1 MKTTTLIQHF
11 SFSRRITATLCL
23 LIVFVLSG
31 YAQVN
36 LTGRLINEKAEAIE
50 YANIVLQSGDVFGGT
65 MSDEQGGF
73 SLQSAAGNYQLKIS
87 VLGYEGFE
95 KEIALQSNTN
105 LGDIQLK
112 ESSVKMDEVV
122 VKAERIVRSADRF
135 TVNLSNDPTVFG
147 KSGSDVLNLSPGV
160 FVQERD
166 GTISINGKT
175 GTQVYVN
182 ERPMRESGAELI
194 RYLQNLKAEDIM
206 RIEVLPT
213 AGAGY
218 DANIQGGIIKITLK
232 RHRDDGIYGHAG
244 ASYEFAPGEKVSSFD
259 PSFTLNY
266 KNNGFSLYT
275 QLNFNDKRS
284 IEHVTEEVIMWSP
297 DRSLNS
303 VFDFPITERTFSGR
317 IGGIYELNE
326 KQSIGLEGYLSPNQ
340 HKNKSNSDLVEIENE
355 KRTDINSFYN
365 GKNKRESYSAA
376 ANYLLQLD
384 ESGSNFK
391 ILLDYFH
398 NMADDKQNYHSSFR
412 GYLDY
417 DSVYRSSMYTTNDL
431 YSASTDLT
439 IRKND
444 YTTFATGLKYS
455 HSKMDNDILYEHQR
469 EGNWLRNEPYTSEN
483 LFTEDIAAAYAS
495 FSSRL
500 KKISYSVG
508 LRGEYTYVSPWT
520 NKSDETKDQRY
531 FKLFPSANIMLPF
544 GNDNKHSLV
553 LNYSRNIFRAPF
565 SLLNPFRLPASE
577 FLYIEGNPELQP
589 VLFNNYSLALSLF
602 NRYNLTLGITDTEN
616 AVGKVIEPDS
626 QNPEILVQ
634 RMDNMESNKTYYL
647 SANTSLKPFEWWQVN
662 LNLYGRRNIVEIYD
676 EKRSMNTF
684 QGSIS
689 NMFTLPKDIML
700 DCTFYYSSPFIDGSV
715 KMEIDPQLYLS
726 LRKQFLDKK
735 LSAKLHVN
743 NPLNMGTAKV
753 TSNEKDFNRDLRSEF
768 MFRTFGLSL
777 TYNFQAGKK
786 VQVKNV
792 ETGAADEKAR
802 MR

>member
-1 MKTTTLIQHF
+1 MKKANLILF
-11 SFSRRITATLCL
+11 
-23 LIVFVLSG
+23 FVLIIIVKSF
-31 YAQVN
+31 AQIN
-36 LTGRLINEKAEAIE
+36 LTGRLVNEKAEAIE
-50 YANIVLQSGDVFGGT
+50 YANIVLQSGDTFNGT
-65 MSDEQGGF
+65 MSDEQGKF
-73 SLQSAAGNYQLKIS
+73 SLQSAAGNYLLKVS
-87 VLGYEGFE
+87 VLGYEAFE
-95 KEIALQSNTN
+95 KEIPLLSNMD
-105 LGDIQLK
+105 LGDIRLT
-112 ESSVKMDEVV
+112 ESSVKMGEVV
-122 VKAERIVRSADRF
+122 VKAERIIRSADRF
-135 TVNLSNDPTVFG
+135 TVNLSNDPTIFG
-147 KSGSDVLNLSPGV
+147 KSGSDILNLSPGV

-206 RIEVLPT
+206 RIEVLPV

-218 DANIQGGIIKITLK
+218 DANIQGGVIKITLK

-244 ASYEFAPGEKVSSFD
+244 ASYEFAPGEKVSSLD

-266 KNNGFSLYT
+266 KKNGFSLYT
-275 QLNFNDKRS
+275 QLNFNNQRRT
-284 IEHVTEEVIMWSP
+284 EHVQEEVVMWSP
-297 DRSLNS
+297 DRSVNS
-303 VFDFPITERTFSGR
+303 IFDFPITERTFSGR
-317 IGGIYELNE
+317 LGGIYELNE
-326 KQSIGLEGYLSPNQ
+326 KQSIGLEGYLSPTQ
-340 HKNKSNSDLVEIENE
+340 RKNKSYADLVEIENE

-365 GKNKRESYSAA
+365 GKNEIESYSAA

-455 HSKMDNDILYEHQR
+455 HSKMDNDILYEYQH
-469 EGNWLRNEPYTSEN
+469 EGNWLRNGSYTSEN

-508 LRGEYTYVSPWT
+508 LRGEYSYVSPWT

-553 LNYSRNIFRAPF
+553 LNYNRKISRPPF
-565 SLLNPFRLPASE
+565 SALNPFRLPASE
-577 FLYIEGNPELQP
+577 FLYIEGTPNLKSAM
-589 VLFNNYSLALSLF
+589 FNDYSLALSLSG
-602 NRYNLTLGITDTEN
+602 RYNLTVGITDAKN
-616 AVGKVIEPDS
+616 SIGRMISHDL

-634 RMDNMESNKTYYL
+634 RMDNMKRHMTYYL
-647 SANTSLKPFEWWQVN
+647 AANAFLKPFEWWQIN
-662 LNLYGRRNIVEIYD
+662 LNLSGRRNSVDVNNRE
-676 EKRSMNTF
+676 RSMNTF
-684 QGSIS
+684 QGGMS

-715 KMEIDPQLYLS
+715 KMEIDPQIYFS

-735 LSAKLHVN
+735 LSAKLSVN

-753 TSNEKDFNRDLRSEF
+753 TSNEKDFHRDLRSNF
-768 MFRTFGLSL
+768 SFRTFGFSL

-792 ETGAADEKAR
+792 ESGAADEKAR
-802 MR
+802 IR

>member
-1 MKTTTLIQHF
+1 MKASL
-11 SFSRRITATLCL
+11 L
-23 LIVFVLSG
+23 LIALFLVLFVLNG
-31 YAQVN
+31 FAQVEIN
-36 LTGRLINEKAEAIE
+36 GNLINERQESVE
-50 YANIVLQSGDVFGGT
+50 FANIVLQSEEEFYGAI
-65 MSDEQGGF
+65 SDEQGNF
-73 SLQSAAGNYQLKIS
+73 TIQASPGNYVLKIS
-87 VLGYEGFE
+87 VIGYNNHEQT
-95 KEIALQSNTN
+95 IVLQRNIN
-105 LGDIQLK
+105 LGAIKLA
-112 ESSVKMDEVV
+112 ESTVEMNEVV
-122 VKAERIVRSADRF
+122 VKADRIVRSADRF
-135 TVNLSNDPTVFG
+135 IVNLANDPTVFG

-166 GTISINGKT
+166 GSISINGKT

-259 PSFTLNY
+259 PSFSLNY

-275 QLNFNDKRS
+275 QLNFNGRRR

-297 DRSLNS
+297 DRSVNS
-303 VFDFPITERTFSGR
+303 VIDFPISERTFSGR

-326 KQSIGLEGYLSPNQ
+326 KQSIGLEGYLSPSQ
-340 HKNKSNSDLVEIENE
+340 RKNKSYSDLVEIENE

-365 GKNKRESYSAA
+365 GKNKIESYSAA

-455 HSKMDNDILYEHQR
+455 HSKMDNDILYEYQH

-508 LRGEYTYVSPWT
+508 LRGEYTYVSPKT

-553 LNYSRNIFRAPF
+553 LNYNRNIFRVPF

-589 VLFNNYSLALSLF
+589 ILFNNYSLALGLF
-602 NRYNLTLGITDTEN
+602 NRYNLTVGITDTEN

-634 RMDNMESNKTYYL
+634 RMANMKSNKTYYL
-647 SANTSLKPFEWWQVN
+647 SANASLKPFEWWQVN
-662 LNLYGRRNIVEIYD
+662 LNLSGRRNIVEIYD
-676 EKRSMNTF
+676 GKRSMNTF
-684 QGSIS
+684 QGSMS
-689 NMFTLPKDIML
+689 NMFTLPKEIML

-715 KMEIDPQLYLS
+715 KTEIDPQLYLS

-735 LSAKLHVN
+735 LSAKLYVN
-743 NPLNMGTAKV
+743 NPLNMSTAKV
-753 TSNEKDFNRDLRSEF
+753 TSDEKDFRRNLRSDF
-768 MFRTFGLSL
+768 MFRTFGVSL

-786 VQVKNV
+786 IQVKNV
-792 ETGAADEKAR
+792 ESGAAEEKAR